1 MPKTSERAVVETQI
15 RQGARRLCL
24 SNDTVDWLLGRA
36 TPRQLDAVAGLI
48 DHELSVPEANRRS
61 RLLRK
66 AAFPAMKSFEEFDFA
81 DVRLPEGHDADDM
94 RSLAWIDSAQDY
106 VFYGQTGRGK
116 THLAIALGLLC
127 IEAGRAVRYFSCA
140 QLVLSLRKA
149 HDEGR
154 LDAMYADIAK
164 ADLVILDEFGYIPL
178 DSQGA
183 KLLFQVMSMSYETR
197 SLIVTTNIE
206 FSKWSVVLAD
216 EKLAAAAVDRIIHH
230 GRLVEFGGGSRRVDE
245 SLMLGNERK
254 GKQCLR

>member
-1 MPKTSERAVVETQI
+1 MLKANEKSAMEERM

-24 SNDTVDWLLGRA
+24 SNDTIDWFLGNA
-36 TPRQLDAVAGLI
+36 TPRQLDALIGLI
-48 DHELSVPEANRRS
+48 DHELSVRETNKRS

-66 AAFPAMKSFEEFDFA
+66 AAFPAMKSFESFDFTNTK
-81 DVRLPEGHDADDM
+81 LPEGHNADDM
-94 RSLAWIDSAQDY
+94 RSLAWVDAAQDY

-127 IEAGRAVRYFSCA
+127 IEAGKTVRYFSCA
-140 QLVLSLRKA
+140 QLVLSLQKA

-178 DSQGA
+178 DSRGA

-206 FSKWSVVLAD
+206 FSRWSVVLAD

-230 GRLVEFGGGSRRVDE
+230 GRLVEFGGSSRRVDE
-245 SLMLGNERK
+245 SLMLGNESK
-254 GKQCLR
+254 GR